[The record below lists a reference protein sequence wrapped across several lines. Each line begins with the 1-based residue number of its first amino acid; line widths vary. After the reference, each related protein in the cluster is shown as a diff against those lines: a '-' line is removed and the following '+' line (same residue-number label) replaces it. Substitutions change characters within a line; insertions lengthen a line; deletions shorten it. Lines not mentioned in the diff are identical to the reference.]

1 MKSVGVCLLI
11 FVLLQVVCCEGCW
24 KEERKALL
32 ALNYRFGLPL
42 SWHWDGPDCCQWEGV
57 ECNSSTGRVTKLN
70 LYQDLRNNVNA
81 FLNYSDFIVFK
92 DLKSLNLSSTGII
105 GCGDNEGLGN
115 LEVLDLSYNSLN
127 KAASFLFCLNGLSSL
142 KSLYI
147 SNNWFHA
154 TFNVFEI
161 LSSKLL
167 NLEVLDISYNSL
179 TNDILPS
186 LEGFTSLK
194 ELYLAASQLNSDIH
208 IQGLCSKLKNLEVLD
223 LSNNNFNN
231 SDIGSALSG
240 LSSLKSLNLGYSRL
254 TPRSIFNITKLRSLE
269 ILDLAG
275 NQLNESI
282 LWYSE
287 KNEGFSWPT
296 NLEVLGLSSN
306 SFTNKSLSFL
316 SGLGSLKSLYL
327 NDNLLEGSVDISD
340 NNMINGSKFRE
351 SLRAFSSVRVLSMSG
366 NEIIGKVIAGDFC
379 DLSNLDHLALN
390 ENYNL
395 ENEFFKSIGELTSLK
410 VLSLSGCVINGTL
423 PPAEWSKLKL
433 EELDLSYNEFGGPL
447 PSSFVNMKS
456 LRMLELSHN
465 HFTGQF
471 DSNVASFTSLEYFG
485 FIGNQFEVPISFISF
500 ANHSNLKFIYGE
512 GNKVILDSQPSFH
525 TWVPK
530 FQLQV
535 LSLSSTTDTNSL
547 PLPKFLLYQ
556 NNLTSV
562 DFTSCRLEG
571 EFPHW
576 LLENNTKLTELL
588 IRNCSFKGLFQLP
601 SHPLPSIRKIDVS
614 DNNISGQI
622 PSHNIRLILQNLQ
635 FLNLS
640 GNHIQGFIPREFGQM
655 NLLDTL
661 DLSNNNLSGEIP
673 KNISGDRSLLKILK
687 LSNNK
692 LYGPVFPT
700 LKYLEELYLDGNSLY
715 GNIPSSLFNSSL
727 INLDIS
733 DNDLVGK
740 LPSMVGNRSNLET
753 LSLSNNHLKGSIS
766 RRLVVELKSLVY
778 LDISHNILTGIVPSF
793 INSLVSYI
801 HLSNNRLSG
810 LSKRMFNNISNI
822 VILDL
827 SYNEITDRIQDM
839 IQDVAHVSMDILIM
853 KFNYFTGYLPKQL
866 CQLVDISI
874 LDLSYNNFYG
884 AIPNCLGNVPF
895 NENEEGLMGFVHG
908 VFNQEN
914 NKRMVTII
922 SGIEEKANFTT
933 KQRSYTYTGNILAYM
948 SGIDLSY
955 NKLNGSI
962 PSELGNLTRVRAL
975 NLSHNDLTGQIP
987 ATLSNLVQIES
998 LDLSFNML
1006 SDQIPPELSRLT
1018 SIEVFSVAH
1027 NNLSG
1032 ETPERKGQFITFDES
1047 SYEGNPLLCG
1057 PPLPKS
1063 CYPYGKPPTIFPNG
1077 SNIDEDNANLV
1088 DMYVFWVSFVV
1099 SDTSVL
1105 LIIAVIL
1112 YINAYW
1118 RQTWFYY
1125 MEQVISKC
1133 YFFIED
1139 NLCRFSTFT
1148 NM

>member
-254 TPRSIFNITKLRSLE
+254 TPRSIFK
-269 ILDLAG
+269 
-275 NQLNESI
+275 
-282 LWYSE
+282 

-327 NDNLLEGSVDISD
+327 NDNLLEGSVDISGHKLNVLSLD

-778 LDISHNILTGIVPSF
+778 LDISHNILTG
-793 INSLVSYI
+793 
-801 HLSNNRLSG
+801 
-810 LSKRMFNNISNI
+810 
-822 VILDL
+822 
-827 SYNEITDRIQDM
+827 
-839 IQDVAHVSMDILIM
+839 
-853 KFNYFTGYLPKQL
+853 YLPKQL

-884 AIPNCLGNVPF
+884 AIPNCL
-895 NENEEGLMGFVHG
+895 
-908 VFNQEN
+908 
-914 NKRMVTII
+914 
-922 SGIEEKANFTT
+922 
-933 KQRSYTYTGNILAYM
+933 GNILAYM